1 MKGAILDFQSSQTY
15 INLQNA
21 LKNEF
26 ETNAKYDLFSRQ
38 ARDES
43 LIEIS
48 NIFNNISE
56 NQMFIAERLWRI
68 IHEGDTTTL
77 ENLRDAA
84 RDEEYAERELYR
96 NYSLVAQEE
105 GFEDLSLLF
114 NGIANIKLNHT
125 VVFQTTAAELED
137 GSMFCKEEEGLWL
150 CLGCGNILSG
160 LCAPEICPICGRP
173 QGYYQFLSYY

>member
-1 MKGAILDFQSSQTY
+1 MKGVILDFQSSQTY

-26 ETNAKYDLFSRQ
+26 ETSTKYDMFGVQ

-43 LIEIS
+43 LIEVS

-56 NQMFIAERLWRI
+56 NQILIAQRLWGLI
-68 IHEGDTTTL
+68 NDGDTTTL

-84 RDEEYAERELYR
+84 SDEEYAERELYR
-96 NYSLVAQEE
+96 EYSRVALEE
-105 GFEDLSLLF
+105 GYDDLAQLF

-125 VVFQTTAAELED
+125 VVFQTTATELED

-150 CLGCGNILSG
+150 CLGCGNILIG
-160 LCAPEICPICGRP
+160 LCAPEICPICLKP
-173 QGYYQFLSYY
+173 QSYYQFLRYY